1 KPPFGGPE
9 AVLAYL
15 SRYTHRI
22 AIANSRLLAFDGE
35 RVTFKWKDYRAKRD
49 APLQAYDARCR
60 RVHPPLPDPCAAR
73 RIPPHPALR
82 PLRQRQPGRQYRIGP
97 PVARRTR
104 PAAVKRGQRRHRKSS
119 RRQRVERLSLLR
131 RAYDHHRDFRTR
143 LPAATVVQSSNRL
156 RQLMTIT
163 PLSPSPIAVPVPGR
177 YLIGDGYA
185 PPTATV
191 SAAFGRQNLEH
202 RTPDHRADRIQGG
215 QSQRPAGHS
224 TVVLSGTDKSD

>member
-82 PLRQRQPGRQYRIGP
+82 PLRLLPLPAVRPPPLAHRHRPRSADSDRQRRLRPAKPGASNTRPPGRSHPGRPKPAPRWSLNRRPVRNRQIRSSSGGKFPIDRHQRPCELP
-97 PVARRTR
+97 PRF
-104 PAAVKRGQRRHRKSS
+104 PPS
-119 RRQRVERLSLLR
+119 RL
-131 RAYDHHRDFRTR
+131 FGR
-143 LPAATVVQSSNRL
+143 LPPC
-156 RQLMTIT
+156 I
-163 PLSPSPIAVPVPGR
+163 PSR
-177 YLIGDGYA
+177 
-185 PPTATV
+185 
-191 SAAFGRQNLEH
+191 
-202 RTPDHRADRIQGG
+202 
-215 QSQRPAGHS
+215 
-224 TVVLSGTDKSD
+224 SDWQASENP